1 VTAAGDP
8 PVRAPAFSP
17 KVVLALVLV
26 GVVSFAGLAVLSA
39 YAPDLR
45 ADNDGGANA
54 LSSSAVGFKGAQTL
68 LQALGT
74 PVVVSRANPPP
85 AGLGRSALLIL
96 TPTKDTTST
105 AIRAFPKT
113 RPTLVVLP
121 KWETTPDP
129 TRRGFVRKA
138 GVMTKGEYIEAI
150 KRFVDDTVISH
161 DPGVSRPVL
170 HGAGAPFAAGEVLP
184 LDAIDQLQTI
194 RGKGWIPVLTDAQ
207 GRAVLVRSKETPHLL
222 VLADPDLLNTQG
234 LATLANAR
242 AAVAVVDSLRDGGGV
257 VFDVTLNGYKRGR
270 GLWRMML
277 EPPWLAATLCAVAA
291 ALLMGL
297 HALARFGPAQA
308 RGRAFALG
316 KRALVDNSA
325 GLIRM
330 AGREH
335 ELAPA
340 YAALTRSLIGQ
351 AAGGR
356 HAGAD
361 ARWLDRLARL
371 RQVEDPEALEAEADR
386 ARSRDDLLVVARK
399 LYRWRLEMTRER
411 H

>member
-1 VTAAGDP
+1 MTAAADT
-8 PVRAPAFSP
+8 VRAPAFSP
-17 KVVLALVLV
+17 RVVLALVIV
-26 GVVSFAGLAVLSA
+26 GVVSLAALAVLSA
-39 YAPDLR
+39 YAPDIR
-45 ADNDGGANA
+45 AESEAGGNA
-54 LSSSAVGFKGAQTL
+54 LSGSAVGFKGAL
-68 LQALGT
+68 IMLRARGV
-74 PVVVSRANPPP
+74 PAVVSRTRPSREAAARSLVVLTPSYLDDPAKLEAFPP
-85 AGLGRSALLIL
+85 AA
-96 TPTKDTTST
+96 
-105 AIRAFPKT
+105 A
-113 RPTLVVLP
+113 TLVVLD
-121 KWETTPDP
+121 KWRYDNDP
-129 TRRGFVRKA
+129 RHRGFVRKIGPEPETATA
-138 GVMTKGEYIEAI
+138 GKLLKPFAAASTVA
-150 KRFVDDTVISH
+150 KRT
-161 DPGVSRPVL
+161 GVSRPVL
-170 HGAGAPFAAGEVLP
+170 RGTGVVFGEGTYLP
-184 LDAIDQLQTI
+184 LGEIEGLQTLS
-194 RGKGWIPVLTDAQ
+194 GDGWIPLLTDEQ
-207 GRAVLVRSKETPHLL
+207 GRGVLVRSKKTPYLY

-234 LATLANAR
+234 LAKLDNAR
-242 AAVAVVDSLRDGGGV
+242 AGMAVIDALRGDGGV
-257 VFDVTLNGYKRGR
+257 LFDVTLNGYTRGR
-270 GLWRMML
+270 GLWRMLL

-316 KRALVDNSA
+316 KQALVDNSA

-361 ARWLDRLARL
+361 PRWLHRLAGL
-371 RQVEDPEALEAEADR
+371 RQLDDPEALEAEADR
-386 ARSRDDLLVVARK
+386 ARSRDDLLAVACK

>member
-1 VTAAGDP
+1 MTVAAGTP
-8 PVRAPAFSP
+8 APAFSP
-17 KVVLALVLV
+17 RVVLALVLV
-26 GVVSFAGLAVLSA
+26 GVISFAALAVLSA

-45 ADNDGGANA
+45 AESEAGGNA
-54 LSSSAVGFKGAQTL
+54 LSGSAVGFKGAL
-68 LQALGT
+68 VMLQARGV
-74 PVVVSRANPPP
+74 PAVVRRTKPSREA
-85 AGLGRSALLIL
+85 AARS
-96 TPTKDTTST
+96 
-105 AIRAFPKT
+105 
-113 RPTLVVLP
+113 LVVLTPSWLDDP
-121 KWETTPDP
+121 KELAAFPPAAATLVILDKWRYDNDP
-129 TRRGFVRKA
+129 RRKGFVRKI
-138 GVMTKGEYIEAI
+138 GPE
-150 KRFVDDTVISH
+150 
-161 DPGVSRPVL
+161 PLVSTADRL
-170 HGAGAPFAAGEVLP
+170 LKPFAASSTIATRKGVSKPVLRGTGEVFEPATYLP
-184 LDAIDQLQTI
+184 LAEVDGLQTLS
-194 RGKGWIPVLTDAQ
+194 GKGWIPLLVDEQ
-207 GRAVLVRSKETPHLL
+207 GQAVLVRSRKLAHVY

-234 LATLANAR
+234 LAKLDNAR
-242 AAVAVVDSLRDGGGV
+242 AGMAVIDALRRDGGV
-257 VFDVTLNGYKRGR
+257 SFDVTLSGYTRAR

-291 ALLMGL
+291 ALLMGV

-340 YAALTRSLIGQ
+340 YAALTRTLIGQ

-356 HAGAD
+356 HADD
-361 ARWLDRLARL
+361 ARWLAQLAHR
-371 RQVEDPEALEAEADR
+371 RHAEDPEALEAEAER
-386 ARSRDDLLVVARK
+386 ARSRDDLLAVARK

>member
-1 VTAAGDP
+1 MTAAADIARP
-8 PVRAPAFSP
+8 PAFSP
-17 KVVLALVLV
+17 RVVLALVIV

-45 ADNDGGANA
+45 AQSEAGGNA
-54 LSSSAVGFKGAQTL
+54 LSGSAVGFKGAVIML
-68 LQALGT
+68 KARGV
-74 PVVVSRANPPP
+74 PAVVSRTKPSREAAARSLLVLTPSWLDDPKQLQAFPP
-85 AGLGRSALLIL
+85 AAATLL
-96 TPTKDTTST
+96 
-105 AIRAFPKT
+105 
-113 RPTLVVLP
+113 VLD
-121 KWETTPDP
+121 KWRYDNDP
-129 TRRGFVRKA
+129 RHRGFVRKIGPEPLTTTA
-138 GVMTKGEYIEAI
+138 GRLLKPFAAASLVG
-150 KRFVDDTVISH
+150 KRE
-161 DPGVSRPVL
+161 GVSRPVL
-170 HGAGAPFAAGEVLP
+170 HGTGVVFAEGTYLP
-184 LDAIDQLQTI
+184 LAQIEGLQTI
-194 RGKGWIPVLTDAQ
+194 SGDGWIPLLADEQ
-207 GRAVLVRSKETPHLL
+207 GRAVLARSKTTPYVY

-234 LATLANAR
+234 LAKLDNAR
-242 AAVAVVDSLRDGGGV
+242 AGMAVIDALRGDGGV
-257 VFDVTLNGYKRGR
+257 LFDVTLNGYSRGR

-316 KRALVDNSA
+316 KQALVDNSA

-351 AAGGR
+351 AAGGQ
-356 HAGAD
+356 HAGGE
-361 ARWLDRLARL
+361 ARWLHRLARL
-371 RQVEDPEALEAEADR
+371 RQLDDPETLEAEADR
-386 ARSRDDLLVVARK
+386 AKSRDDLLAVARK